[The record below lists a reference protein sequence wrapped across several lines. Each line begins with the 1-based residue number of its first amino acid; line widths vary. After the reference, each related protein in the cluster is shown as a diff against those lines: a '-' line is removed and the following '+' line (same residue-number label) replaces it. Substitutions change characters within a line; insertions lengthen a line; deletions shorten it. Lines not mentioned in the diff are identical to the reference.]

1 MMPSAYT
8 PLFYGSNWVV
18 RLGQVWLECGP
29 TDRRDR
35 PTDRLRAGGDPKNDL
50 AVPWE
55 REREMPDYGCVTC
68 AVLLSEFE
76 EASLGLKLEE
86 A

>member
-1 MMPSAYT
+1 M
-8 PLFYGSNWVV
+8 
-18 RLGQVWLECGP
+18 
-29 TDRRDR
+29 DR
-35 PTDRLRAGGDPKNDL
+35 PIDGPRADGRERTHAGGDPKNDL

-55 REREMPDYGCVTC
+55 REREMPDYVCVTC